1 MEEMHPLFSLQGKVS
16 LITGAARGIGLGMAK
31 ALAGV
36 GSELILIDALEKE
49 LQEAAGEI
57 FRETGKRPL
66 AITGNLAETDDIE
79 RMVGQAHGR
88 HSRIDVLI
96 NNAGTTVRRP
106 FVEITPEEFGRVIA
120 VNLRAVYFLSQ
131 KIARGM
137 IAAGRGGK
145 IINVASQTSFQ
156 GVNNLSAY
164 GASKGGVY
172 SLTKCLAVEL
182 APHGICVNAVAPGFF
197 RTNLTQAVWEDPQKR
212 DWAVSRIPLGR
223 LGKPEDIGGAV
234 IFFASAASDYITG
247 QVMNVDGG
255 WISA

>member
-1 MEEMHPLFSLQGKVS
+1 MEEMHPLFSLQGKIS

-66 AITGNLAETDDIE
+66 AITGNLGEMDDIQ
-79 RMVGQAHGR
+79 RMVGQAHER
-88 HSRIDVLI
+88 HPRIDCLI
-96 NNAGTTVRRP
+96 NNAGTTVRKP
-106 FVEITPEEFGRVIA
+106 FAEITPEEFDRVIA
-120 VNLRAVYFLSQ
+120 VNLKAAYFLSQ
-131 KIARGM
+131 KVARGM
-137 IAAGRGGK
+137 IAAGGGGK

-156 GVNNLSAY
+156 GVSNLSVY

-172 SLTKCLAVEL
+172 SLTKGLAVEL
-182 APHGICVNAVAPGFF
+182 APHGICVNAIAPGFF
-197 RTNLTQAVWEDPQKR
+197 QTNLTQAVWENPQKR

>member
-1 MEEMHPLFSLQGKVS
+1 MQEMQQLFSLKGKVS
-16 LITGAARGIGLGMAK
+16 MITGAARGIGLGMAK
-31 ALAGV
+31 ALAGA

-49 LQEAAGEI
+49 LGEVAGEI

-66 AITGNLAETDDIE
+66 AITGNLGNMDEID
-79 RMVGQAHGR
+79 RMVRDAHER
-88 HSRIDVLI
+88 YPEIHCLI
-96 NNAGTTVRRP
+96 NNAGTTVRKP
-106 FVEITPEEFGRVIA
+106 FVEITPEEFDRVIA
-120 VNLRAVYFLSQ
+120 VNLKAAYFLSQ
-131 KIARGM
+131 RVARGM

-145 IINVASQTSFQ
+145 IITVASSTSFL

-172 SLTKCLAVEL
+172 ALTKGMAVEL

-197 RTNLTQAVWEDPQKR
+197 QTNLTQAVWEDPQKR

-223 LGKPEDIGGAV
+223 LGKPEDIAGSV
-234 IFFASAASDYITG
+234 IFLASAASDYITG
-247 QVMNVDGG
+247 QVLIVDGG